1 MTRALVYASELIL
14 FTLGIPFPP
23 KFDPLPRVTANPS
36 PPASVLTLL
45 SILLPSWISYHD
57 SGPPS
62 GHPLTYHLGLHSRC
76 STSSCTP
83 FPRPSDCHGP
93 DRTFC
98 SIWRSVGFLMSLAV
112 VLEAATIVCFMTILM
127 GGKAKREQGWWVVT
141 GMMGVTAI
149 LQATAVG
156 LVGGVFIKDERF
168 FEGWE
173 LGGSWVLAGGTVVG
187 MVLLAGG
194 LAGSRW
200 WLGREGGYA
209 ILQ

>member
-1 MTRALVYASELIL
+1 
-14 FTLGIPFPP
+14 
-23 KFDPLPRVTANPS
+23 
-36 PPASVLTLL
+36 
-45 SILLPSWISYHD
+45 
-57 SGPPS
+57 
-62 GHPLTYHLGLHSRC
+62 
-76 STSSCTP
+76 
-83 FPRPSDCHGP
+83 
-93 DRTFC
+93 
-98 SIWRSVGFLMSLAV
+98 MSLAV

>member
-14 FTLGIPFPP
+14 FTL
-23 KFDPLPRVTANPS
+23 
-36 PPASVLTLL
+36 ASVLTLL

-173 LGGSWVLAGGTVVG
+173 LGGAGFWRGDVWWGWCCWRGVGGESVV
-187 MVLLAGG
+187 AGKRRG
-194 LAGSRW
+194 VCDFAVE
-200 WLGREGGYA
+200 EGDW
-209 ILQ
+209 